1 MLRTCAEKLVLM
13 QIVGA
18 WGFILSAIV
27 FMLEC
32 QDKWWKP
39 APLRI
44 GWQVCC
50 FALSWRW
57 VDLRGAVSVRRLAFR
72 RDVTLGS

>member
-1 MLRTCAEKLVLM
+1 M
-13 QIVGA
+13 QIAGA
-18 WGFILSAIV
+18 WGFIISAIV

-50 FALSWRW
+50 FAFSAGRFIVSHCRGLG
-57 VDLRGAVSVRRLAFR
+57 LTCAGAVSVGRLAFR